1 MLRPIIC
8 TAFVIAAF
16 AMPCASADARGKA
29 RRAYA
34 DAPVKDCTRL
44 NGRWGYY
51 GNPWCSPA
59 EQLRWDRWDVRRT
72 GR

>member
-1 MLRPIIC
+1 MLRAIIS
-8 TAFVIAAF
+8 TALLVAAL

-59 EQLRWDRWDVRRT
+59 EQLRWDPWDVRRI